1 MSQIEKLAI
10 RGIRA
15 FSPDRE
21 QAIEFESPLT
31 MIVGANGCGKTTV
44 QRGVHAIDATRLH
57 LTMKWVV
64 SFSISDAQVIECLKF
79 GTTGQAPPGSASGKA
94 FVHDPKVTG
103 VSEVKAQLKLRFK
116 NYGGQRMV
124 VVRSMQLTQKKT
136 TATFKQLD
144 GVIRATKPD
153 GSKTSYTH
161 KCGELDKTVP
171 IMIGAD
177 SA

>member
-44 QRGVHAIDATRLH
+44 RGGVHAIDARRLH

-64 SFSISDAQVIECLKF
+64 SFPISSDRDAPRRVGRHRRREQRRA
-79 GTTGQAPPGSASGKA
+79 GTHIGLGGRRL
-94 FVHDPKVTG
+94 FV
-103 VSEVKAQLKLRFK
+103 
-116 NYGGQRMV
+116 
-124 VVRSMQLTQKKT
+124 
-136 TATFKQLD
+136 
-144 GVIRATKPD
+144 
-153 GSKTSYTH
+153 
-161 KCGELDKTVP
+161 
-171 IMIGAD
+171 D
-177 SA
+177 SHFSLLI